1 MSLKKDKI
9 NSKMDS
15 INDLV
20 ESYDAS
26 EGKLHVQKL
35 KELLK
40 ELRKSKVYTYSTLSS
55 LLERHTILMNKHFF
69 FLKLLLVKKT

>member
-1 MSLKKDKI
+1 
-9 NSKMDS
+9 MDS

-55 LLERHTILMNKHFF
+55 LLMNKHFF